1 MEREK
6 ESKRESKHRRL
17 SLPGSALC
25 SPCLEAEKGDGTQ
38 KATVLRARRRS
49 LAALGLGY
57 VLWDMSMLDH
67 CGNFRVRKRVLPFEP
82 NEHFPFGLL

>member
-1 MEREK
+1 MK
-6 ESKRESKHRRL
+6 ESKRESKCVRL
-17 SLPGSALC
+17 SLPGPALC
-25 SPCLEAEKGDGTQ
+25 SPCLEGEKGLR
-38 KATVLRARRRS
+38 KATILRERGRS

-67 CGNFRVRKRVLPFEP
+67 CGNFRVRRILSFEP